1 MKVQITTGRQGSDDY
16 LNILYRS
23 PVRDVPGAERTLKHC
38 LCISEEV
45 FVGKIDDKLVC
56 VWGLIPPTILSE
68 SAYLWLLCTDT
79 VSDHTFVFARRSQ
92 IVMGELRKRYTL
104 IVGNCVAS
112 DTKAIRWLKW
122 LGAEFQYHGGP
133 TLAFTI
139 RSNHG

>member
-1 MKVQITTGRQGSDDY
+1 MKVQITAGICQYDDY
-16 LNILYRS
+16 IRILRRS
-23 PVRDVPGAERTLKHC
+23 PVKDVPGAERTLRHC
-38 LCISEEV
+38 LTISEEV
-45 FVGKIDDKLVC
+45 FFGEIDGAPAC

-68 SAYLWLLCTDT
+68 SAYLWLLCTDV
-79 VSDHTFVFARRSQ
+79 VSDHTFVFVRKSQ
-92 IVMGELRKRYTL
+92 IVMEELRKRYPL